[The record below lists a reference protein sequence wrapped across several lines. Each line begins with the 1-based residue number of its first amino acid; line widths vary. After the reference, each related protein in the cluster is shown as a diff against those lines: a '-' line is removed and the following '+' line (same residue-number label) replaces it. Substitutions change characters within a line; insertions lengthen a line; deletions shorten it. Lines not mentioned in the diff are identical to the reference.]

1 MISDRPYRK
10 AMGSEAAFDEL
21 RKNSGI
27 QFDNEVVDTFI
38 KAYQEKVSAA

>member
-21 RKNSGI
+21 KKNSGI
-27 QFDNEVVDTFI
+27 QFDKEIVDTFI
-38 KAYQEKVSAA
+38 KVYQEKVSIA